1 MGLCAIFATDWGWM
15 GVYVTEFGIR
25 RVVLPRRSPE
35 EISRILKGVGDSVAG
50 TDGVTAESSGTYD
63 EVRLA
68 YEFASGAAGYLK
80 GEETSLSFPV
90 DTRGLSVFQKQ
101 VMEAISKIPRGETRS
116 YGELAR
122 EIGKPRA
129 ARAVGRACAANPAP
143 LVVPCHRVVG
153 SGGGTG
159 GFSDGVALKRRLL
172 ELEGVDLG

>member
-35 EISRILKGVGDSVAG
+35 EISLILKGVGESGAYAEW
-50 TDGVTAESSGTYD
+50 VTGESSGTYD
-63 EVRLA
+63 EAGLA
-68 YEFASGAAGYLK
+68 HEFAFGAAAYLK

-90 DTRGLSVFQKQ
+90 DTRGMSVFQKQ

-122 EIGKPRA
+122 EIGRPLA
-129 ARAVGRACAANPAP
+129 ARAVGRACAANPTP
-143 LVVPCHRVVG
+143 LVVPCHRVVA

-159 GFSDGVALKRRLL
+159 GFGDGVALKRRLL
-172 ELEGVDLG
+172 QLEGVDLG